1 MTQKETGT
9 RLVAGLLFVLLLGA
23 AMGSG
28 GSIASFIDPPSL
40 MITVGGGM
48 LLTLIAHGR
57 QGMSA
62 MLRVSKEG
70 GSKPQ
75 FEFAQ
80 TVASGA
86 AKQFERVGWLG
97 TGIGVIQMLQN
108 LDDPRSIGPAMA
120 IAILC
125 PLYAHLISAS
135 IFHPIARDLEARSK
149 LA

>member
-9 RLVAGLLFVLLLGA
+9 RLIAGLLFVLLIGA
-23 AMGSG
+23 AMASG
-28 GSIASFIDPPSL
+28 GSIASFIDPPSI

-57 QGMSA
+57 QGIIGM
-62 MLRVSKEG
+62 RKVSKEG
-70 GSKPQ
+70 GSRAQ

-80 TVASGA
+80 TVATGA

-97 TGIGVIQMLQN
+97 TGIGIIQMLQA
-108 LDDPRSIGPAMA
+108 LDDPKSIGPAMA
-120 IAILC
+120 VAILC

-135 IFHPIARDLEARSK
+135 IFHPMARELEARSK
-149 LA
+149 LV